1 MDKENEKNASAER
14 KRKLLSINSQID
26 KIQDVNFR
34 NYTQNVDRRISSLA
48 ERQSRMLSQLYDTI
62 EKEERDRL
70 KKSFADRQDALR
82 QSLED
87 WKSYQK
93 QINADL
99 TLADKFA
106 SNVFYWNRRRD
117 LRDLEREARYRFDDI
132 ADEAEEL
139 SESMSDSF
147 GSVADSL
154 RDWATALNVNQL
166 ASGMEDTTMSLRE
179 IRVELKKYMELSD
192 EQWSA
197 LRDQASEFSKET
209 DYAISNLEYLENM
222 TAIVKFGYDDQ
233 ELAALLAK
241 VTSKFEAMTGVAAD
255 AMGNVFEVSMLEGMG
270 GEDYVRTIT
279 SQMMKIQ
286 QTNGLYTN
294 AEDLMSAYDENLATL
309 RNMAGGN
316 NELLNTYL
324 EQAMALRTATNA
336 SYLDGLD
343 EKLYELMATPMSEM
357 SDGMLAIGGAQI
369 QKLMQSGDFK
379 SAAEMYAN
387 NLNSYLNR
395 LSNPSA
401 RLEFLNQM
409 GFDDPELQGKIME
422 GQNLEDFL
430 SSYDQAMGIID
441 EQANAASKFVDEWKP
456 SATSLEKLGNQFK
469 ASDLGSWLDDVSS
482 ELDITL
488 AEAMLIGSGAI
499 NIGKSLAGG
508 VKGLGKLFGWG
519 KAASTTAEG
528 AAEATAAAKSGKL
541 AGVVSKAAPYAA
553 GAAPGLA
560 LTGYGI
566 YGATQAV
573 DAGQST
579 VSEWQE
585 GDYGRSVAYGADT
598 AAIAA
603 GAGGTIAAGGIAT
616 AAGISAAAGGATA
629 GAAAM
634 AGLSAIPVVGWVAAG
649 LLAVGLAT
657 KAILDNTEKVN
668 GFAEALDRTRDNYK
682 DQVSKEIRVRKDEL
696 YAIRESIDLY
706 GEEYNYRKA
715 LLELGYSEGTLEGID
730 TAEKAEDFTQQ
741 VTNALNDV
749 ESYANDKIDADINN
763 AIADLSVA
771 DDKRSGFISTA
782 VSTLLGSDKEAEEN
796 SAEWKKVKNFLDTLA
811 EGMEGQAKEDFVS
824 MYTGALSSH
833 GGISDEELRGI
844 LGDKSFGA
852 GWRAFWSTDVDLKK
866 AFMDNAS
873 DLTAYNKA
881 IEYYLGGDESLLI
894 DDGAIKALQADEAQ
908 LALLTGYYKAW
919 QDAQNDNVK
928 SALADLYQAEMEV
941 LKNSKYYDKY
951 HKDEYAY
958 YANQMGIPGYESAT
972 SFDNGNTHTSSS
984 GRVHGGG
991 GGHFAIGLDRVPYD
1005 NFAAYLHKDEAVLT
1019 AEEAEIWRQST
1030 AGWTPNDKSKALSLG
1045 TTVVNQVVNL
1055 DDDSDDDDDATLS
1068 EVVETLKWLGKEI
1081 KKAIEDA
1088 SDDSNNGL
1096 SNNVLNFL
1104 TKTRNTT
1111 EAENLFRFMRI

>member
-1 MDKENEKNASAER
+1 MDKENSKNASAER

-139 SESMSDSF
+139 AESMSDSF
-147 GSVADSL
+147 DSVADSL
-154 RDWATALNVNQL
+154 RDWATALNVNDLVSGLEDSQKSMRDIRIEMQKYVSLTDEEWKSFRDYSNQLSKNSNYAIANTEYLETMSEILKEYNDKDFASKIMDYSTKLKYLGADPSQLTGVYNMAGYDSDIINTLMSQMARISNTDGLATSVDQL
-166 ASGMEDTTMSLRE
+166 ASVLEDNTDIIKLKSNGDAE
-179 IRVELKKYMELSD
+179 IAN
-192 EQWSA
+192 Q
-197 LRDQASEFSKET
+197 
-209 DYAISNLEYLENM
+209 
-222 TAIVKFGYDDQ
+222 
-233 ELAALLAK
+233 
-241 VTSKFEAMTGVAAD
+241 
-255 AMGNVFEVSMLEGMG
+255 
-270 GEDYVRTIT
+270 
-279 SQMMKIQ
+279 
-286 QTNGLYTN
+286 
-294 AEDLMSAYDENLATL
+294 
-309 RNMAGGN
+309 
-316 NELLNTYL
+316 
-324 EQAMALRTATNA
+324 
-336 SYLDGLD
+336 
-343 EKLYELMATPMSEM
+343 
-357 SDGMLAIGGAQI
+357 
-369 QKLMQSGDFK
+369 LMQSTIAIETAASANDIKGLTSELFNMMNTAPSEWSDAMF
-379 SAAEMYAN
+379 SLVGRQGMSLLESGQLEEAAELLAT
-387 NLNSYLNR
+387 NLGSR
-395 LSNPSA
+395 
-401 RLEFLNQM
+401 LNQFSTDAAKM
-409 GFDDPELQGKIME
+409 EYLTALGISTELASSLDSDSLSG
-422 GQNLEDFL
+422 FL
-430 SSYDQAMGIID
+430 STLDQVDSLLLEEASTT
-441 EQANAASKFVDEWKP
+441 EQYLSKWEN
-456 SATSLEKLGNQFK
+456 SGATALERAKNQFDTT
-469 ASDLGSWLDDVSS
+469 AIGSTIDDISS

-528 AAEATAAAKSGKL
+528 AAEATAASGSGKL
-541 AGVVSKAAPYAA
+541 AGAVSKAVPYAA

-560 LTGYGI
+560 MTGYGV
-566 YGATQAV
+566 YGV
-573 DAGQST
+573 VEGFDAAQSAG
-579 VSEWQE
+579 SEWQE

-598 AAIAA
+598 AVLI
-603 GAGGTIAAGGIAT
+603 GAGGTAAVAGGFGA

-634 AGLSAIPVVGWVAAG
+634 TGLSAIPVVGWVAAG

-749 ESYANDKIDADINN
+749 ESYANDKIDTDINN

-833 GGISDEELRGI
+833 GGISDEELKGI
-844 LGDKSFGA
+844 LGDKGA
-852 GWRAFWSTDVDLKK
+852 GASWRAFWSTDVDLKK

-894 DDGAIKALQADEAQ
+894 DDGPIKALQADEAT
-908 LALLTGYYKAW
+908 LAFLTGYYKAW
-919 QDAQNDNVK
+919 GDAQNDNVK

-951 HKDEYAY
+951 HKDEYAG
-958 YANQMGIPGYESAT
+958 YAKEMGIPGYKT
-972 SFDNGNTHTSSS
+972 
-984 GRVHGGG
+984 
-991 GGHFAIGLDRVPYD
+991 GLDRVPYD
-1005 NFAAYLHKDEAVLT
+1005 NFLARLHEGEAVLT
-1019 AEEAEIWRQST
+1019 AEEADIWRQANASW
-1030 AGWTPNDKSKALSLG
+1030 APNDSTKSLPSG
-1045 TTVVNQVVNL
+1045 DTIIVNQVSTMET
-1055 DDDSDDDDDATLS
+1055 DDSDDDDATLS
-1068 EVVETLKWLGKEI
+1068 EVVDTLKWLGKEI
-1081 KKAIEDA
+1081 KRAIEDA
-1088 SDDSNNGL
+1088 SDDSNSGL